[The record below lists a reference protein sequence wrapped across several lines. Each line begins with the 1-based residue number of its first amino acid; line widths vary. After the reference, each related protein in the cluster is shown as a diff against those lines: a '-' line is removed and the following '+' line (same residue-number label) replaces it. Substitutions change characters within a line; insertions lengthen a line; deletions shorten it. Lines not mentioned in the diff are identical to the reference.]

1 MEYLLQACMPVFIG
15 LFTGIAAV
23 LSPISTK
30 LSFSK
35 YLPAA
40 SPGGSA
46 VAKRYYSLVN
56 NVTRRKAIKSFQL
69 LILTISL
76 KPVTTLQ
83 EFRRHAL
90 YSDRNYVFV
99 AITATA
105 LKYIPLQLNNDFNYM
120 QSNHPGLILL

>member
-1 MEYLLQACMPVFIG
+1 MEYVLQACMPVFIG

-23 LSPISTK
+23 SSIGTK

-40 SPGGSA
+40 SLYGSA

-56 NVTRRKAIKSFQL
+56 IVTRRKAIKSFQL
-69 LILTISL
+69 LILTIAL
-76 KPVTTLQ
+76 KPVTALQ
-83 EFRRHAL
+83 DVRCHT
-90 YSDRNYVFV
+90 SPSTKNYIYV